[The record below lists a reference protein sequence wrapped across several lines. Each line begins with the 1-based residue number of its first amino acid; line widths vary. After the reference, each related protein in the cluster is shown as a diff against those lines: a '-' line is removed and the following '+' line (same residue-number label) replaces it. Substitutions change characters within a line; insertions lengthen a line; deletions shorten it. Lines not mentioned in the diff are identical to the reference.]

1 MCTWLHQTKVL
12 INNLLFLFLLIR
24 STIPSASSAA
34 STLQPVM
41 VQPHPPAASAAGTTV
56 TLYELLE
63 EVRIDESKLA
73 VRCTESGL
81 DYIATKISPKDWGT
95 YARELDIPE
104 NTLDDIKEDT
114 DRAKEQRFSGLIA
127 WKKRLAFK
135 AKYLVLV
142 NLFLKKNN
150 AQLAESV
157 CIYVRDNSR

>member
-1 MCTWLHQTKVL
+1 MQ
-12 INNLLFLFLLIR
+12 
-24 STIPSASSAA
+24 PA
-34 STLQPVM
+34 TLQPVM

-63 EVRIDESKLA
+63 EVHIDESKLA
-73 VRCTESGL
+73 VRCTEPGL
-81 DYIATKISPKDWGT
+81 DYIAKEISPKFWGT
-95 YARELDIPE
+95 YARELDIPD

-114 DRAKEQRFSGLIA
+114 ARAKEQRFSGLRA
-127 WKKRLAFK
+127 WKDRLAFK

-157 CIYVRDNSR
+157 CIYVRDNST